1 MQIERGW
8 LIVSQSGSP
17 LFLIRFRA
25 VHWVVV
31 LLMLPYRA
39 YLFERPSI

>member
-8 LIVSQSGSP
+8 LIVSQSGSA

-31 LLMLPYRA
+31 LNG
-39 YLFERPSI
+39 RPHAPL